1 LKPLDLSGPFR
12 NRVRAYPREI
22 RGKIGRAL
30 QLLERDF
37 GQPHQHPGLGIRK
50 LTGNFFEIRV
60 ELDIRLVFQ
69 NRAECLLFVMA
80 GNHDEVQKL
89 LRGL

>member
-1 LKPLDLSGPFR
+1 
-12 NRVRAYPREI
+12 
-22 RGKIGRAL
+22 
-30 QLLERDF
+30 
-37 GQPHQHPGLGIRK
+37 LGIRK